1 MASRERSSRTNRKKR
16 DQNVL
21 RNWNYQTEKTIILTE
36 LIIKAKYYLMVGCWK
51 LYRNDKADL
60 RKN

>member
-1 MASRERSSRTNRKKR
+1 MASRESSSRTNRKER

-21 RNWNYQTEKTIILTE
+21 RYWNYQTKKTIILT
-36 LIIKAKYYLMVGCWK
+36 IKANYYLMVGSLK